1 MKNREVYHKFYNSTV
16 TTVSILGTLS
26 SFTYLYICEKHTLQI
41 NGITNQIKCLGY
53 FTNRVVIMDPLHE
66 FQDWDSAL
74 ALPLKRNA
82 HKFTQVIKQSV
93 TNTCRRPKRC
103 GFDPWIGKIPWRRAQ
118 QPTLVSCLES
128 PMDRRA

>member
-26 SFTYLYICEKHTLQI
+26 YFTYLYICEKHTLQI

-66 FQDWDSAL
+66 FQD
-74 ALPLKRNA
+74 
-82 HKFTQVIKQSV
+82 
-93 TNTCRRPKRC
+93 
-103 GFDPWIGKIPWRRAQ
+103 
-118 QPTLVSCLES
+118 
-128 PMDRRA
+128 